1 MPLKS
6 RNKMAHKEV
15 LYAAEEHEE
24 VLEAIAEAEWGKE
37 Y

>member
-1 MPLKS
+1 
-6 RNKMAHKEV
+6 MAHKEV

-24 VLEAIAEAEWGKE
+24 VLEGIAEAEWGKE